1 MICMLTKEGQRN
13 YLQNGNAGQPGEE
26 APWAMGCTEAGGN
39 AQTPERGVEWFI
51 PHSLWASG
59 QPPSLVILLSLFC
72 SPPGL
77 SAPVYSI
84 SSYLS
89 DMYGLTGMMSGQWV
103 KREKKYKDNLDQT
116 LQTGDQQ

>member
-39 AQTPERGVEWFI
+39 AQTPERGVERFI

-59 QPPSLVILLSLFC
+59 QPPSLVIFIISVLFPTRFVCTCLFNLLIL
-72 SPPGL
+72 
-77 SAPVYSI
+77 
-84 SSYLS
+84 
-89 DMYGLTGMMSGQWV
+89 
-103 KREKKYKDNLDQT
+103 K
-116 LQTGDQQ
+116 